1 MRPMTGLN
9 KLRDQNKLTWIAQ
22 EHGWVATPED
32 IVTALSSP
40 AGGRRLARCRYAH
53 GIGGLGDLGDS
64 PGPASSHRFHF
75 DRWGVAQGRPLRP
88 SGRGRSV

>member
-40 AGGRRLARCRYAH
+40 ADPY
-53 GIGGLGDLGDS
+53 D
-64 PGPASSHRFHF
+64 
-75 DRWGVAQGRPLRP
+75 
-88 SGRGRSV
+88 